1 MRKRWIGSL
10 LCLSMLAF
18 GSTACS
24 QPQNGGSGIPASS
37 MGSSAESGEAGAEYH
52 KITQKEAKEIIDAGG
67 VTIVDVRR
75 EEEYR
80 ERHIPD
86 ALLVPNESIGDSQP
100 EQLPDLDEV
109 LLVYCRTGVRSK
121 QASEKLVKLGY
132 TNVYDIGG
140 ITTWP
145 YDTVSEES
153 GGIG

>member
-1 MRKRWIGSL
+1 MKKRWIGGL
-10 LCLSMLAF
+10 VCLSILAF
-18 GSTACS
+18 GLTACS
-24 QPQNGGSGIPASS
+24 QPQNGGSSIPASS
-37 MGSSAESGEAGAEYH
+37 VDSSAESGGAKAEYH
-52 KITQKEAKEIIDAGG
+52 KITQEEAKEMIDAGG

-100 EQLPDLDEV
+100 EQLPDLDAV

-153 GGIG
+153 GEIG

>member
-1 MRKRWIGSL
+1 MKKRWIGSL
-10 LCLSMLAF
+10 LCLSILAF
-18 GSTACS
+18 GLTACS

-37 MGSSAESGEAGAEYH
+37 MDSSAESGAAGAEYH
-52 KITQKEAKEIIDAGG
+52 KITQEEAKEMIDAGG

-80 ERHIPD
+80 EQHIPD

-100 EQLPDLDEV
+100 EQLPDLDAV

-145 YDTVSEES
+145 YETVSEES
-153 GGIG
+153 EEIG